1 MRYRTAIL
9 AAASLLGCVLAQTA
23 TAAPSEYD
31 VKAALVFKIAKFL
44 AWPAAGAREPESFAL
59 CYVGDAAAGRSFDAL
74 TRERL
79 TGRAVNVTQL
89 ASDGDPRDCQILYIT
104 LAREAA
110 TTEMLRIAAEH
121 SILTIGESAAFASRL
136 GGVMAL
142 RTDAKRVRF
151 EINLLA
157 SRRAGLQINSQLLNL
172 ATIVGRDDA
181 TSASQ
186 MPVAPARS
194 SP

>member
-1 MRYRTAIL
+1 M
-9 AAASLLGCVLAQTA
+9 S
-23 TAAPSEYD
+23 APSEYE
-31 VKAALVFKIAKFL
+31 VKAALVFKIAKFV
-44 AWPAAGAREPESFAL
+44 AWPAATAREPETFAL

-74 TRERL
+74 TREKL
-79 TGRAVNVTQL
+79 AGRAVIVTQL
-89 ASDGDPRDCQILYIT
+89 ASDGDPRDCQILYIS
-104 LAREAA
+104 LARESA
-110 TTEMLRIAAEH
+110 TTEMLRVAAEH

-151 EINLLA
+151 EINLFA
-157 SRRAGLQINSQLLNL
+157 SRRAGLQINSQLLKL

-181 TSASQ
+181 VSAS
-186 MPVAPARS
+186 PTSVGSARS